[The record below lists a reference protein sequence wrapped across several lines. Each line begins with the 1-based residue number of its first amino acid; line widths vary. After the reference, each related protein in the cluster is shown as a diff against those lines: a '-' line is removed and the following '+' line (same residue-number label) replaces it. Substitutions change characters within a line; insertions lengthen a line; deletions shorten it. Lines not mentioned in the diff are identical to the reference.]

1 MEPEERLCLCQD
13 ALSFRDSSLEKQRD
27 FGKLSA
33 VALRQLYPG
42 TLSCFKKFSQAIK
55 GVV

>member
-42 TLSCFKKFSQAIK
+42 ALSCFKKFSQAIK